1 MDSSTTRPG
10 KRGVLSGAG
19 VGRAAMGSDD
29 TTAAALQLADLKFIQ
44 LALYDPL
51 IVAKMAGMVKP

>member
-1 MDSSTTRPG
+1 
-10 KRGVLSGAG
+10 
-19 VGRAAMGSDD
+19 MGSDD
-29 TTAAALQLADLKFIQ
+29 TTAAAPQLADLKFIQ